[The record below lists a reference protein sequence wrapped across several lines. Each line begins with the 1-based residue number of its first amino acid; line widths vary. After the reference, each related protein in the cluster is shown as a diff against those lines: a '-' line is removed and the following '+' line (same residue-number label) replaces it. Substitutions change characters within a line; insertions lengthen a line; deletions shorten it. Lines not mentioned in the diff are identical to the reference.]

1 MTHDLP
7 VVSHP
12 VGVVAQLYLGSERAE
27 HHGLH
32 VSHGEPVTSQVTQI
46 LGERGGSVLSQELG
60 NIELYLVVKQL
71 LLYRIRQVDVV
82 IQKQMLLEEEH
93 VMSGLPGM

>member
-1 MTHDLP
+1 MVHGHVLLLEVDEEPGRETVAHDLP
-7 VVSHP
+7 VVPHP

-46 LGERGGSVLSQELG
+46 LGERGGSVLSQEVG
-60 NIELYLVVKQL
+60 NIEL
-71 LLYRIRQVDVV
+71 
-82 IQKQMLLEEEH
+82 
-93 VMSGLPGM
+93 LPGSKAAPSPQDQTS